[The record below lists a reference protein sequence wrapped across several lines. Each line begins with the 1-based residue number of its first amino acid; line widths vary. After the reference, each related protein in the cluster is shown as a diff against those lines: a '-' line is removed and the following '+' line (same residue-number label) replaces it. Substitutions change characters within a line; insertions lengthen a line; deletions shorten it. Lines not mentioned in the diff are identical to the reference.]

1 MRRKIALDLFN
12 LLVNFYSGYKP
23 LTPMKTNLLFIA
35 FAILSCALATTTAGE
50 SSKTY
55 TGSAEFEKIKTLAGD
70 WQAKADI
77 GQGPM
82 TVTTQYRV
90 IAGGSAIEERMF
102 ANTPKEM
109 VTLYH
114 EKDGRLVLTHYCM
127 LCNRPSMTLVKSD
140 AKSLTF
146 DLAKDSEIKVD
157 TEKHMHSAVITFV
170 DADHLTQNC
179 TLFDHGKAQQDH
191 PFQFERVK

>member
-1 MRRKIALDLFN
+1 MALDIFN
-12 LLVNFYSGYKP
+12 LLVKYSPGYQP
-23 LTPMKTNLLFIA
+23 LTLMKTNLLLITLSL
-35 FAILSCALATTTAGE
+35 LSCALTTTAGE
-50 SSKTY
+50 PPKPY
-55 TGSAEFEKIKTLAGD
+55 TGSAEFEKLKTLAGD
-70 WQAKADI
+70 WQATADM
-77 GQGPM
+77 GQGTM

-90 IAGGSAIEERMF
+90 IAGGSALEERMF

-114 EKDGRLVLTHYCM
+114 EKDGKLVLTHYCT

-140 AKSLTF
+140 DKSLTF

-170 DADHLTQNC
+170 DASHVTQNW
-179 TLFDHGKAQQDH
+179 TLFDNGKAQQDH

>member
-1 MRRKIALDLFN
+1 MALDLFN
-12 LLVNFYSGYKP
+12 LLVNYKP
-23 LTPMKTNLLFIA
+23 AYQPFTFMKTNLLLITLSL
-35 FAILSCALATTTAGE
+35 LSCALSTSAGE
-50 SSKTY
+50 PSKLY
-55 TGSAEFEKIKTLAGD
+55 TGSAEFEKLKTLAGD
-70 WQAKADI
+70 WQATADMR
-77 GQGPM
+77 QGPM

-114 EKDGRLVLTHYCM
+114 EKDGKLVLTHYCM

-140 AKSLTF
+140 DKSLTF

-170 DADHLTQNC
+170 DANHVTQNW
-179 TLFDHGKAQQDH
+179 TLFDQGKAQQDH

>member
-1 MRRKIALDLFN
+1 
-12 LLVNFYSGYKP
+12 
-23 LTPMKTNLLFIA
+23 MKTNLILITLF
-35 FAILSCALATTTAGE
+35 FLSSVLTTTAGE
-50 SSKTY
+50 PSKPY
-55 TGSAEFEKIKTLAGD
+55 TGSAEFEKMKTLAGD
-70 WQAKADI
+70 WQARADM

-90 IAGGSAIEERMF
+90 IAGGSAIEEPMF

-170 DADHLTQNC
+170 DADHVTQNW

>member
-1 MRRKIALDLFN
+1 
-12 LLVNFYSGYKP
+12 
-23 LTPMKTNLLFIA
+23 MKTHLLLIT
-35 FAILSCALATTTAGE
+35 LSLLACPFSASAGE
-50 SSKTY
+50 PSKPY
-55 TGSAEFEKIKTLAGD
+55 TGSAEFEKLKTLAGD
-70 WQAKADI
+70 WQATTDM

-90 IAGGSAIEERMF
+90 IAGGSALEERMF

-114 EKDGRLVLTHYCM
+114 EKDGKLVLTHYCM

-140 AKSLTF
+140 DKSLTF
-146 DLAKDSEIKVD
+146 DLSKDSEIKVD

-170 DADHLTQNC
+170 DATHVTQNW
-179 TLFDHGKAQQDH
+179 TLYDQGKAQKDH